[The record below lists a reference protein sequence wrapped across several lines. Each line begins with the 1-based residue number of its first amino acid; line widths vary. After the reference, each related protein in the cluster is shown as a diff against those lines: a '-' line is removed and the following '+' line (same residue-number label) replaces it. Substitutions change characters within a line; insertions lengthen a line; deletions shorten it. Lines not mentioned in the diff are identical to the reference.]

1 MKKTTTRLL
10 ALSLCLALTVLTG
23 CGSSKNQFKP
33 PENPYDSLNLS
44 EYVTLPDYNT
54 YKTKALDV
62 TVTDEQI
69 EAEIESRLEAAATTE
84 KVTEGSVEKGD
95 KVEISYHGTLED
107 GTTEDGMNSDSYTLT
122 LGEASMIDG
131 FQEAIYGAKIG
142 ETITANLKFPDPYEM
157 NKELSGKKVTFE
169 IKVLSKEVTVPAALD
184 EEFVKAN
191 SEAKT
196 VDEFRTLVAEELK
209 TEAEDSQRADYEN
222 EIFNQIVEESEIIK
236 YPEEQVQAEM
246 DKLDEQYKNLA
257 SQNGMEWEDVL
268 ENSLKLTQEEYDEI
282 AAWFSG
288 AIHRYRPS
296 YADPAK
302 GGNFDLARY
311 NTHPEEY
318 WSLWKK
324 YAKRYPRVYIEAFF
338 ANCMGIWYPDD
349 TTHAHTLD
357 TEDWDNVYLRT
368 VNVVPEMVGEVTAHS
383 YLPAYRTW
391 IYNSTHH
398 SRHENVPLYSQLF
411 KPSTYVYLLLALTL
425 LLLYRRERRWALCT
439 LPVWGIILSLLFSA
453 CILIRYSYPFMVCVP
468 MLALLI
474 LFSNRRPA

>member
-33 PENPYDSLNLS
+33 PENLYDSLNLS

-122 LGEASMIDG
+122 LGEANMIDG

-142 ETITANLKFPDPYEM
+142 ETITADLKFPDPYEI

-209 TEAEDSQRADYEN
+209 TEAEDSPRADYET

-236 YPEEQVQAEM
+236 YPEEQVQA
-246 DKLDEQYKNLA
+246 
-257 SQNGMEWEDVL
+257 G
-268 ENSLKLTQEEYDEI
+268 
-282 AAWFSG
+282 
-288 AIHRYRPS
+288 
-296 YADPAK
+296 
-302 GGNFDLARY
+302 
-311 NTHPEEY
+311 
-318 WSLWKK
+318 
-324 YAKRYPRVYIEAFF
+324 
-338 ANCMGIWYPDD
+338 
-349 TTHAHTLD
+349 
-357 TEDWDNVYLRT
+357 
-368 VNVVPEMVGEVTAHS
+368 
-383 YLPAYRTW
+383 
-391 IYNSTHH
+391 
-398 SRHENVPLYSQLF
+398 
-411 KPSTYVYLLLALTL
+411 
-425 LLLYRRERRWALCT
+425 
-439 LPVWGIILSLLFSA
+439 
-453 CILIRYSYPFMVCVP
+453 
-468 MLALLI
+468 
-474 LFSNRRPA
+474 

>member
-142 ETITANLKFPDPYEM
+142 ETITADLKFPDPYEM

-222 EIFNQIVEESEIIK
+222 EIFNQIVEESEVIK

-268 ENSLKLTQEEYDEI
+268 ENSLKLTQEEYE
-282 AAWFSG
+282 
-288 AIHRYRPS
+288 
-296 YADPAK
+296 K
-302 GGNFDLARY
+302 EL
-311 NTHPEEY
+311 
-318 WSLWKK
+318 
-324 YAKRYPRVYIEAFF
+324 RVYGELMTKYKLVTYALAKAEKIEFPLDEYNEILTNMMTYF
-338 ANCMGIWYPDD
+338 GIE
-349 TTHAHTLD
+349 TV
-357 TEDWDNVYLRT
+357 EDFESQYSMS
-368 VNVVPEMVGEVTAHS
+368 PQEYGETM
-383 YLPAYRTW
+383 
-391 IYNSTHH
+391 YNSYGLCM
-398 SRHENVPLYSQLF
+398 S
-411 KPSTYVYLLLALTL
+411 LTL
-425 LLLYRRERRWALCT
+425 QKTMDAVYEKLDKE
-439 LPVWGIILSLLFSA
+439 
-453 CILIRYSYPFMVCVP
+453 
-468 MLALLI
+468 
-474 LFSNRRPA
+474 